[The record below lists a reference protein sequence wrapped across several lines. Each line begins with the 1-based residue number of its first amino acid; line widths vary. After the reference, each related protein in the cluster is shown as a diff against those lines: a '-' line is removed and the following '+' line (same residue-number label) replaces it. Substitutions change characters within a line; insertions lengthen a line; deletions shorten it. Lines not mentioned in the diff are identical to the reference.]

1 MIHQIGE
8 VMKISLLI
16 YSSLLIAC
24 SQNNAQLT
32 ESKLAGAS
40 KTYYL
45 GMGYDKLLDK
55 FKPSCVSGNV
65 HTENQTLGH
74 WKFSRVESWSAE
86 KLKLGFASSFSY
98 QTGIINADAKAQ
110 FTRDLYDSELT
121 STYLLNAEFISQ
133 TSFLIDSKLKDSASQ
148 LMHDRGYNAFR
159 EKCGNSY
166 VTTSDKGED
175 F

>member
-1 MIHQIGE
+1 M
-8 VMKISLLI
+8 
-16 YSSLLIAC
+16 
-24 SQNNAQLT
+24 
-32 ESKLAGAS
+32 
-40 KTYYL
+40 
-45 GMGYDKLLDK
+45 
-55 FKPSCVSGNV
+55 
-65 HTENQTLGH
+65 
-74 WKFSRVESWSAE
+74 
-86 KLKLGFASSFSY
+86 KLGFASSFSY